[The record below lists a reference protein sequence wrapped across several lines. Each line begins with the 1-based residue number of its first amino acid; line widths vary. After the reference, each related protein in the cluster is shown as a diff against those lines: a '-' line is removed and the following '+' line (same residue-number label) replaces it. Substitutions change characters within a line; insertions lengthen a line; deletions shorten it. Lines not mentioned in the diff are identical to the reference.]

1 MRNVSGKCELSK
13 KIYNEIV
20 EKKLLKIEVAV
31 PSSSFSTLLATIDS
45 FVGEG
50 SIPA

>member
-1 MRNVSGKCELSK
+1 VLAEQENLQQNHEK
-13 KIYNEIV
+13 KILI
-20 EKKLLKIEVAV
+20 IEVAV

>member
-1 MRNVSGKCELSK
+1 MRNVSGNCELSK
-13 KIYNEIV
+13 KIIV
-20 EKKLLKIEVAV
+20 EKKTIKIEVAV